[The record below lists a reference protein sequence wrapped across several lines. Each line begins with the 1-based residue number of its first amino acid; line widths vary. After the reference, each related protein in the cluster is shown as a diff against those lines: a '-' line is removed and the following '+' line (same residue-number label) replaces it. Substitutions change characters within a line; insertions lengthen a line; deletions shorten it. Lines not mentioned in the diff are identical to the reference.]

1 MTAKNV
7 NPKIKHGIAAGHVKT
22 ANSKY
27 TPPSPKSQK
36 EVLDKFGQH
45 LPLVLVAILFL
56 ALSLIYFP
64 VAYQGKAPQ
73 ALDITQWEGAAKAII
88 DYNATHKDNALW
100 TPRMFS
106 GMPAY
111 MISFPNRYPF
121 LESITKLT
129 DKVINWRIFLLFIG
143 GLGIFLLLRQMKL
156 SPWIAFF
163 GAIAFVFSCHW
174 VGLIEIGHN
183 TKFRAIMYIP
193 WVVWALFR
201 LRERPN
207 LLNLGLLATF
217 FITQLRENHP
227 QITYYLYLF
236 IGMFWLYQL
245 VESILKKDHKEFWL
259 WTILIAAALGLTALA
274 VMNPYLSTMEYSHY
288 TMRGGAAG
296 LEKSYAQGWS
306 FPPVELAALVIP
318 DFFGGINQ
326 TYWGYMTFTQ
336 IYNYFGIVVLALGV
350 LALCGRNRKPAWFL
364 WISSFIFMLMSFGS
378 FTPGLSDLFFNYL
391 PMFNKFRV
399 PSMILIM
406 VQFNAILLAAL
417 GIDGLID
424 KAGDS
429 KWEKRLFHA
438 FLVCGAIFL
447 IYLVAAKGIFKGLP
461 FTNAQEIQNYEAHQA
476 SSQLEELKAV
486 RLDMLYKSGI
496 LSMLFLT
503 IGIGL
508 SYLYSAKRL
517 KSSLFIL
524 LITFLCF
531 IDLFVYTG
539 KHLKDLYPASER
551 TARFEM
557 QDYDQF
563 LLSDQD
569 NYRIFPSN
577 IEPLSVQGIRPAGEW
592 AYYHQSINGYSAAKL
607 KRYDDILKLVQRDAK
622 HDGELIRYVRGV
634 YEQGGKEVPTPVLNM
649 LNTKYIMLPD
659 SLPYGDYLSQLKPV
673 YVSNTG
679 LHIYRNNSVLP
690 RAWFVD
696 SLEVITKP
704 EERLARIQNPFF
716 NPAKLALVES
726 EVQGTSAPD
735 SSSIKQTANEMHRLE
750 YDVYANKDAFLVLS
764 EIYYPAGWTAFIDG
778 KATEIY
784 PVNHVLRGVK
794 IPAGKHK
801 LEMKFASPTYNKS
814 ITLSLL
820 GLLTTVAAVL
830 GGYFISRSK
839 GKKPESPS
847 EA

>member
-1 MTAKNV
+1 MTVKNV
-7 NPKIKHGIAAGHVKT
+7 NPKIKHNLAAGQNKASH
-22 ANSKY
+22 SKY
-27 TPPSPKSQK
+27 TPPATKPLGAKMEQ
-36 EVLDKFGQH
+36 FGKH
-45 LPLVLVAILFL
+45 LPWVLVAILFL

-73 ALDITQWEGAAKAII
+73 ASDITQWEGAAKAII

-106 GMPAY
+106 GMPSY

-121 LESITKLT
+121 LESLTKLT

-163 GAIAFVFSCHW
+163 GAVAFVFSCHW

-227 QITYYLYLF
+227 QITYYLYIF

-245 VESILKKDHKEFWL
+245 LESIKKKDHKQFWL

-288 TMRGGAAG
+288 TMRGGAEG

-306 FPPVELAALVIP
+306 FPPVELAALIIP

-326 TYWGYMTFTQ
+326 SYWGYMTFTQ
-336 IYNYFGIVVLALGV
+336 IYNYFGIVVLAFGV
-350 LALCGRNRKPAWFL
+350 LALCGKNRRTAWFL
-364 WISSFIFMLMSFGS
+364 WISSFVFLLMSFGS
-378 FTPGLSDLFFNYL
+378 FTPAISDLFFKYL

-406 VQFNAILLAAL
+406 VQFNAVLLAAL

-424 KAGDS
+424 KAGDA
-429 KWEKRLFHA
+429 KWQKRLFNA
-438 FLVCGAIFL
+438 FLVCGALFL

-461 FTNAQEIQNYEAHQA
+461 FTNAQEIQNYEAQQA
-476 SSQLEELKAV
+476 SSQLDGIKAM
-486 RLDMLYKSGI
+486 RLDLLYKSGI

-503 IGIGL
+503 VGIGL
-508 SYLYSAKRL
+508 AYLFSARRMKPA
-517 KSSLFIL
+517 LFIL
-524 LITFLCF
+524 LITFLSF
-531 IDLFVYTG
+531 IDLFIYTG

-563 LLSDQD
+563 LLEDQE
-569 NYRIFPSN
+569 NYRIYPFN
-577 IEPLSVQGIRPAGEW
+577 MNRVRPAGEW
-592 AYYHQSINGYSAAKL
+592 AYYHQSIDGYSAAKL
-607 KRYDDILKLVQRDAK
+607 KRYDDVLKLVQGDAK
-622 HDGELIRYVRGV
+622 TDGEMVRYLKGLF
-634 YEQGGKEVPTPVLNM
+634 EQNGREIPTPVLNM
-649 LNTKYIMLPD
+649 LNARYFVLPD
-659 SLPYGDYLSQLKPV
+659 SLPNAQFLSQMRPV
-673 YVSNTG
+673 FGSYSGSHVF
-679 LHIYRNNSVLP
+679 RNNGVLP

-696 SLEVITKP
+696 SLEVIAKP
-704 EERLARIQNPFF
+704 EERLARMKNPQF

-726 EVQGTSAPD
+726 EIPGTSAPD
-735 SSSIKQTANEMHRLE
+735 SAMVRQTANEMQRLE
-750 YDVYANKDAFLVLS
+750 YEIYTDKDAFLVLS
-764 EIYYPAGWTAFIDG
+764 EIYYPAGWTAYIDG
-778 KATEIY
+778 KATDIH

-794 IPAGKHK
+794 IPAGQHK
-801 LEMKFASPTYNKS
+801 LEMKFASATYTKS

-820 GLLTTVAAVL
+820 GLLLTLVAVV
-830 GGYFISRSK
+830 GGFFLNRSK
-839 GKKPESPS
+839 AKEEIVPS
-847 EA
+847 QA